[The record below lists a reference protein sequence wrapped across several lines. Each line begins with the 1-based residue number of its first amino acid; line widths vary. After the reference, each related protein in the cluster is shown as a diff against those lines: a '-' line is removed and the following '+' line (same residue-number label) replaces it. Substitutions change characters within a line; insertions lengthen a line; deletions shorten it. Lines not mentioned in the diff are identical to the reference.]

1 MGRTELFKGRQFT
14 AEVILGGPLDAA
26 SQSTTPLSS
35 GGSRLM
41 RSNWRS
47 GSGRI
52 CGVSNS
58 SLANG

>member
-14 AEVILGGPLDAA
+14 AEVILWAVRWTAA

-52 CGVSNS
+52 CG
-58 SLANG
+58 